1 MEVRLN
7 DAWMGGRPNQWFVDR
22 VNELIKPPYFG
33 TDTSHEVP
41 AADVIESEDG
51 YHFYFEMPGVKGETI
66 SVRLEEGALIV
77 EAERKR
83 PEFSGKTTSHRS
95 ERNYRKYH
103 RAFRLQRRRARSVN
117 RQAGRS
123 QAGQDPG
130 QSELT
135 CSRSPR
141 PAGRGAYPPTHIIP
155 STGPFQNTDLA
166 ML

>member
-103 RAFRLQRRRARSVN
+103 RAFRLPEQYASQPVTASYKDGVLEVSIAKPAEAKPVKIQVN
-117 RQAGRS
+117 
-123 QAGQDPG
+123 
-130 QSELT
+130 L
-135 CSRSPR
+135 
-141 PAGRGAYPPTHIIP
+141 
-155 STGPFQNTDLA
+155 N
-166 ML
+166 

>member
-51 YHFYFEMPGVKGETI
+51 YHLYFEMPGVKGETI

-103 RAFRLQRRRARSVN
+103 RAFRLPEQYASQPVTASYKDGVLEVSIAKPAEAKPVKIQVN
-117 RQAGRS
+117 
-123 QAGQDPG
+123 
-130 QSELT
+130 L
-135 CSRSPR
+135 
-141 PAGRGAYPPTHIIP
+141 
-155 STGPFQNTDLA
+155 N
-166 ML
+166 

>member
-103 RAFRLQRRRARSVN
+103 RAFRLPEQYATQPVTASYKDGVLEVSIAKPAEAKPVKIQVN
-117 RQAGRS
+117 
-123 QAGQDPG
+123 
-130 QSELT
+130 L
-135 CSRSPR
+135 
-141 PAGRGAYPPTHIIP
+141 
-155 STGPFQNTDLA
+155 N
-166 ML
+166 

>member
-7 DAWMGGRPNQWFVDR
+7 DAWMCGRPNQWFVDR

-103 RAFRLQRRRARSVN
+103 RAFRLPEQYASQPVTASYKDGVLEVSIAKPAEAKPVKIQVN
-117 RQAGRS
+117 
-123 QAGQDPG
+123 
-130 QSELT
+130 L
-135 CSRSPR
+135 
-141 PAGRGAYPPTHIIP
+141 
-155 STGPFQNTDLA
+155 N
-166 ML
+166 

>member
-7 DAWMGGRPNQWFVDR
+7 DAWIGGRPNQWFVDR

-103 RAFRLQRRRARSVN
+103 RAFRLPEQYASQPVTASYKDGVLEVSIAKPAEAKPVKIQVN
-117 RQAGRS
+117 
-123 QAGQDPG
+123 
-130 QSELT
+130 L
-135 CSRSPR
+135 
-141 PAGRGAYPPTHIIP
+141 
-155 STGPFQNTDLA
+155 N
-166 ML
+166 